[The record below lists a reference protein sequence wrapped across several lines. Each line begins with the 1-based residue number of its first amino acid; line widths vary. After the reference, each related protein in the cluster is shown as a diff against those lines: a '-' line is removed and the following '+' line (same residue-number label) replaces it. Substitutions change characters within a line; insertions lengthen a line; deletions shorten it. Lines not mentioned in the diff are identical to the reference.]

1 MTGFG
6 NYSHAYDTRL
16 HQQPWYRKGAAGP
29 DPLALFTQKT
39 NLEYRKQAE
48 NIRDMRFA
56 RSNELDIDTAV
67 RRLREKQIS
76 ADVYSNPATAQGIYS
91 RKKMRLS
98 RSGGPLAGKPGVYE
112 AAETRNERRKQ
123 RRGQQRKEEEER
135 QEPQAR
141 RNLFGRG
148 TPAGSKRTPA
158 GSGSEAVRLSRQ
170 SGGGVRGSIRKL
182 RASDDVHRHI
192 SPIAGMSESAVSP
205 HTPPGGSASAQ
216 SSSTKRY
223 ALSPMSA
230 ADALLKF
237 GRDSGTKVSS
247 KLGLGKGKVTPA
259 SKSGAVKGGPPI
271 PRDRDFSRVTPSNIT
286 DTRRRRLPLVN
297 AN

>member
-112 AAETRNERRKQ
+112 AKAETREEKREQ
-123 RRGQQRKEEEER
+123 RRGQQREEEEEK
-135 QEPQAR
+135 QDEQQSAVSPK
-141 RNLFGRG
+141 FPT
-148 TPAGSKRTPA
+148 TPARNAAREKKRRA
-158 GSGSEAVRLSRQ
+158 LEERRRALEERRRAQEEKNRQ
-170 SGGGVRGSIRKL
+170 SGGAPGPRARRLGSITRDAGKTFTSPAQKMPSSGVTAHSSPAL
-182 RASDDVHRHI
+182 GRLGEVH
-192 SPIAGMSESAVSP
+192 
-205 HTPPGGSASAQ
+205 T
-216 SSSTKRY
+216 
-223 ALSPMSA
+223 
-230 ADALLKF
+230 
-237 GRDSGTKVSS
+237 
-247 KLGLGKGKVTPA
+247 
-259 SKSGAVKGGPPI
+259 
-271 PRDRDFSRVTPSNIT
+271 SNIVGT
-286 DTRRRRLPLVN
+286 PDRPVQTRRRRTTTRTNVPTLPEAVTPN
-297 AN
+297 KMAR

>member
-91 RKKMRLS
+91 RKIMRLS

-135 QEPQAR
+135 REPQAR

-170 SGGGVRGSIRKL
+170 SGGGVRGSIREL
-182 RASDDVHRHI
+182 RASDDVQEHT
-192 SPIAGMSESAVSP
+192 SPILTMPKSSILP
-205 HTPPGGSASAQ
+205 YTPPGGTSARSPS
-216 SSSTKRY
+216 SSSTRKYTLSATSRKQAAE
-223 ALSPMSA
+223 ALM
-230 ADALLKF
+230 KF
-237 GRDSGTKVSS
+237 GRGSGSKVAST
-247 KLGLGKGKVTPA
+247 LGLGKGRVTPA
-259 SKSGAVKGGPPI
+259 SESGTGAGASLKE
-271 PRDRDFSRVTPSNIT
+271 
-286 DTRRRRLPLVN
+286 LVV
-297 AN
+297 